1 MHRNTKAFPNNF
13 IVIFIVLFSLIVA
26 CKNKEQAPIEVSK
39 MKDILTDVHLAE
51 AYSSLIV
58 KDSVQKKVFNKNIDS
73 LALFYKIILNKHQV
87 TLTQFDEAL
96 QWYSLHPQLL
106 DTAYAS
112 VVPILERMKSAS
124 SNPIKK

>member
-1 MHRNTKAFPNNF
+1 
-13 IVIFIVLFSLIVA
+13 
-26 CKNKEQAPIEVSK
+26 

-51 AYSSLIV
+51 AYSNLIV

-73 LALFYKIILNKHQV
+73 LVLFYKIILNKHHI
-87 TLTQFDEAL
+87 TLSQFDNAL

-124 SNPIKK
+124 SDTIKK